1 MSDITS
7 IPSTTASYTYGR
19 DEYGEFGSL
28 VEPESELHVPE
39 PLDLAPSSPF
49 AESEL

>member
-7 IPSTTASYTYGR
+7 IPGRNTNYTYGR

-28 VEPESELHVPE
+28 IEPESELHVPE
-39 PLDLAPSSPF
+39 PDLAPSSPF
-49 AESEL
+49 AENEL